1 MYVLIVSTA
10 QATYL
15 EWLAHTEVN
24 AGQVDA
30 CDDCSSEEIQLPV
43 NVPFGNYY
51 HNSIY
56 VSTIVTSILVLCV
69 YYTILYTILLLA
81 VVLCVYYIL

>member
-10 QATYL
+10 QQTYL
-15 EWLAHTEVN
+15 QWLNHTEVN

-43 NVPFGNYY
+43 DVPFGNYY
-51 HNSIY
+51 HNSIH
-56 VSTIVTSILVLCV
+56 VSTIVTSIPCV
-69 YYTILYTILLLA
+69 VSEVETFIDA
-81 VVLCVYYIL
+81 CM